1 MTAVFEVER
10 GTANVFVDIGATDP
24 EEMLLK
30 AQLAAKLAEAIEAR
44 KLSQAEAAWL
54 ACMPQRDLSGVLR
67 GDLRPVSV
75 ARLRDCLACLLVEPG
90 RT

>member
-10 GTANVFVDIGATDP
+10 GTANVFADIGATDP

-44 KLSQAEAAWL
+44 KLSQAEAAEL
-54 ACMPQRDLSGVLR
+54 ASVPQSELSGVLR
-67 GDLRPVSV
+67 GDLRRVSE
-75 ARLRDCLACLLVEPG
+75 ARLRDCLACLLAEPG
-90 RT
+90 RA